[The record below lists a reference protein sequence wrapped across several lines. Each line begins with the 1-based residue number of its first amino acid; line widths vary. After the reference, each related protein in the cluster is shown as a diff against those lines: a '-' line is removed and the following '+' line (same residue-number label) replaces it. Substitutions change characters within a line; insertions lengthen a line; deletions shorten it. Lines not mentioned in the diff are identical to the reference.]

1 MEIVKELI
9 LLKNRQ
15 FVSRAHL
22 NCKSVT
28 SLIRDVRFTRLDRNK
43 QEISLIELLEMFV
56 TRKYILIEYS
66 LINFK

>member
-1 MEIVKELI
+1 M
-9 LLKNRQ
+9 
-15 FVSRAHL
+15 SRAHL

-28 SLIRDVRFTRLDRNK
+28 SLIRDVRCTRLDRNK
-43 QEISLIELLEMFV
+43 QMISLIELLEMFV